1 MKNFILP
8 VLLFVCSVCTTA
20 QNVRYVDNSYLQDKG
35 LYGEK
40 IGAVLASMSVDG
52 KYQLSNAYISESNG
66 NIRVGKEDYTVNFI
80 LIPAAKINYI
90 DNGTGSIQDRYTG
103 TDGIEYEAPTE
114 DWNKFAFFAQRETVQ
129 LYYLQIIGSDT
140 DDKKYLTST
149 SNGKLNIQSSIA
161 GNGISALSQMFAIQ
175 GNLKVDFFKPP
186 YYGGTFVFSPVVS
199 FSGESGTINAIVG
212 SDNLKDGPV
221 INLTAFSD
229 NDSLFVVSKN
239 RNACEFALVK
249 VNNAVRVTDVILED
263 ESVTLIFDEFDEQ
276 RKTLTVTVLPE
287 NASDKS
293 IQWMSG
299 NEDVVTVSENGE
311 ISAKS
316 TGKTYIKA
324 VSSDGTIFDSCV
336 VIVKTSSGLVIQE
349 NAAITNVSGSL
360 DFSFETPTTSIH
372 SATFNI
378 QLPNGY
384 NLIDN
389 GISLADELTST
400 LSVDVEK
407 VSGNEWLVNLSPNES
422 GVNTRNAALFKKL
435 LDINYTV
442 DTDLANGLYEIIV
455 KNIDIKDENDISI
468 QEDQLIVPSNIL
480 RSTTTGNPHIDEATT
495 VFCNNGE
502 LVISNNRIEKIQV
515 YSITG
520 ALLYSGQV
528 NGTISISAN
537 NFTNIFIVKSSSG
550 WIKKIAKR

>member
-8 VLLFVCSVCTTA
+8 VLLFICSVGASA

-40 IGAVLASMSVDG
+40 LGAVLASMSVDG
-52 KYQLSNAYISESNG
+52 KYQLSNAYISELDG
-66 NIRVGKEDYTVNFI
+66 NISVGKENNTVNFV

-90 DNGTGSIQDRYTG
+90 DNGTGSIQGKYIG
-103 TDGIEYEAPTE
+103 TDGVEYEAPTE

-129 LYYLQIIGSDT
+129 LYYLQIISSDT

-149 SNGKLNIQSSIA
+149 GNGKLKIQSAIA

-186 YYGGTFVFSPVVS
+186 YYGGSFVFSPVVY
-199 FSGESGTINAIVG
+199 FSGESGTINTIVG

-221 INLTAFSD
+221 INLTTYSD
-229 NDSLFVVSKN
+229 NDSLFVVSNN
-239 RNACEFALVK
+239 RNACEFALMK
-249 VNNAVRVTDVILED
+249 VDNAVRVTDVILD
-263 ESVTLIFDEFDEQ
+263 KESVTLIFDEFDEQ
-276 RKTLTVTVLPE
+276 RKTLSVTVLPE

-293 IQWMSG
+293 INWISG

-316 TGKTYIKA
+316 TGITYVKA
-324 VSSDGTIFDSCV
+324 ISSDGIIFDSCV
-336 VIVKTSSGLVIQE
+336 VTVKTSSGLVLQE
-349 NAAITNVSGSL
+349 NATITDVSGSI
-360 DFSFETPTTSIH
+360 DFSFETPTTNIH
-372 SATFNI
+372 SATFSV
-378 QLPNGY
+378 QLPDGY

-389 GISLADELTST
+389 GISLADELTSII
-400 LSVDVEK
+400 SVDVER
-407 VSGNEWLVNLSPNES
+407 VNGNEWRVSLSPKETDI
-422 GVNTRNAALFKKL
+422 NTRNASLFKKI
-435 LDINYTV
+435 LDINYSV
-442 DTDLANGLYEIIV
+442 DADLANGFYEIIV
-455 KNIDIKDENDISI
+455 KNIDIKDGNDISI

-480 RSTTTGNPHIDEATT
+480 RSTTGNPHIDETTT
-495 VFCNNGE
+495 VFCYNGE
-502 LVISNNRIEKIQV
+502 LVINNNHTERIQV

-528 NGTISISAN
+528 NGTISIPAN
-537 NFTNIFIVKSSSG
+537 NFTDIFIVKSSAG
-550 WIKKIAKR
+550 WTKKIAKR